1 MKNFIWI
8 NLGVFL
14 AYSLLYFLLGDE
26 HKSGFPVSW
35 AVYFSV
41 HGLGLWIL
49 SIVQRALRN
58 STFSSDCLKAG
69 GSILLGGWI
78 FTTLVFLL

>member
-8 NLGVFL
+8 NLGVFA
-14 AYSLLYFLLGDE
+14 AYTCLYFLFSDE
-26 HKSGFPVSW
+26 PKEGFPVQW

-49 SIVQRALRN
+49 STVQRVIKN
-58 STFSSDCLKAG
+58 FEFSSQCLKS
-69 GSILLGGWI
+69 GSLIFLGGWV
-78 FTTLVFLL
+78 FTTLVFLI